1 MADTGPIVVDHPRVR
16 AWLEIREALERQLE
30 PLGAAAM
37 AALRPAAGERVLD
50 VGCGIGGTPAAL
62 ARAVGPGGRVV
73 GFDLLEAAVAV
84 MRGEPDL
91 PANLSFACGDAQ
103 TYPFEAGTFDGVY
116 SRFGLAFFDEPAAAF
131 GNLRR
136 ALRPGGRLAFVSWRG
151 LDDNELDHLPLR
163 AAEPQLPA
171 ELVDATA
178 GAGWFSLADPARLRA
193 VLAEAGFAD
202 VAVTAHD
209 AAVGSGSLNAMVE
222 VCTRVGAL
230 GAILREHPRWAPGAS
245 AALEAA
251 LRERD
256 GPAGPQLRAATWV
269 VTARAG

>member
-16 AWLEIREALERQLE
+16 AWLEIREALERQLA
-30 PLGAAAM
+30 PLGAAAI
-37 AALRPAAGERVLD
+37 AALRPQPGERVLD
-50 VGCGIGGTPAAL
+50 VGCGIGGTPLAL
-62 ARAVGPGGRVV
+62 AQAVGPDGRVV

-91 PANLSFACGDAQ
+91 PANLTFERGDAQ
-103 TYPFEAGTFDGVY
+103 TYPFEAGAFDGVY
-116 SRFGLAFFDEPAAAF
+116 SRFGLAFFDDPAAAF
-131 GNLRR
+131 ANLRR

-151 LDDNELDHLPLR
+151 LDENELDHLPLR
-163 AAEPQLPA
+163 AAAGRLPA
-171 ELVDATA
+171 ELVAATA
-178 GAGWFSLADPARLRA
+178 GAGWFSLADPEGLRA
-193 VLAEAGFAD
+193 VLAEAGFRD
-202 VAVTAHD
+202 VEVTPHD
-209 AAVGSGSLNAMVE
+209 AAVGSGSLRAMVE

-230 GAILREHPRWAPGAS
+230 GAILREHPQWAPGAV

-256 GPAGPQLRAATWV
+256 GPEGPQLRAATWI

>member
-1 MADTGPIVVDHPRVR
+1 MADAGPIVVDHPRVR

-37 AALRPAAGERVLD
+37 AALRPGPAERVLD
-50 VGCGIGGTPAAL
+50 VGCGIGGTPLAL
-62 ARAVGPGGRVV
+62 ARAVGPEGRVV

-91 PANLSFACGDAQ
+91 PGHLSFACGDAE
-103 TYPFEAGTFDGVY
+103 TYPFEAGAFDGVY
-116 SRFGLAFFDEPAAAF
+116 SRFGLAFFDDPAAAF

-151 LDDNELDHLPLR
+151 LDENELDHLPVR
-163 AAEPQLPA
+163 AAAPHLPA

-178 GAGWFSLADPARLRA
+178 SAGWFSLADPEGIRA
-193 VLAEAGFAD
+193 VLAEAGFTD
-202 VAVTAHD
+202 VEVRPHD
-209 AAVGSGSLNAMVE
+209 AAVGSGGLRAMVE

-230 GAILREHPRWAPGAS
+230 GAILREHPPWAPAAS

-256 GPAGPQLRAATWV
+256 GTEGPQLRAATWI